1 MDHRDHVAL
10 LRGGVPS
17 QGGTGTWAD
26 IGAGEGAFT
35 LALADLLGPGS
46 RIVAVDRD
54 AGALRANAET
64 LTVRFPSVEL
74 TTIVADFTAPLTL
87 SPLDGLVA
95 ANSLHFVPRDRQVAA
110 IRSLAEHLRPG
121 APFIVVEYDADRGN
135 PWVPHP
141 FTATTFARLAA
152 EAGLVD
158 TTPLARV
165 PSRFLGGIYS
175 AVSRRPSAATSR
187 SMSSGSL

>member
-35 LALADLLGPGS
+35 LALADLLGPGA

-74 TTIVADFTAPLTL
+74 TTIVADITAPLTL
-87 SPLDGLVA
+87 PPLDGLVA
-95 ANSLHFVPRDRQVAA
+95 ANSLHFVPRDRQVAV

>member
-17 QGGTGTWAD
+17 SGGGTWAD

-35 LALADLLGPGS
+35 LALADLLGPGG
-46 RIVAVDRD
+46 RIIAVDRD
-54 AGALRANAET
+54 AGTLRANAEVVT
-64 LTVRFPSVEL
+64 ARFPAVDL
-74 TTIVADFTAPLTL
+74 TTLVADFTAPLGL
-87 SPLDGLVA
+87 PPLDGLVA
-95 ANSLHFVPRDRQVAA
+95 ANSLHFVPRDRQVAV
-110 IRSLAEHLRPG
+110 IRFLATHLLPG

-158 TTPLARV
+158 TAPLARV

-187 SMSSGSL
+187 SMSPDSV